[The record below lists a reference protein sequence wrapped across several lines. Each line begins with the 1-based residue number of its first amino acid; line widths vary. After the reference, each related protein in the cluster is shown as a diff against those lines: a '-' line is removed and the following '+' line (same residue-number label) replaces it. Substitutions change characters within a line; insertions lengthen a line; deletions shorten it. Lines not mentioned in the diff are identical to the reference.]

1 MCEKACLASAI
12 DHTMVPEI
20 EEIKTGAIIFS
31 PGFTP
36 FDPKRKPEYGYGRWP
51 NVVTSL
57 EYERILSAAGPFEGH
72 IQRLSDGKKPNRIA
86 WIQCV
91 GSRDSSIGQDYCS
104 SVCCMYA
111 TKQAMI
117 TKEHEADIDTTIF
130 YIDMRAQGKGFD
142 RFYERARDE
151 TKVRYVRSMISR
163 VVPVPGTDKLLINY
177 SDAENVMREEEF
189 DMLVLSVGL
198 CAHPSTAE
206 LAKRLGVDLDPY
218 GFTKTDPMDVVAT
231 SQPGVYVCG
240 AAQGPKDIP
249 DSVQQGSSAAACA
262 TSLLAD
268 ARGSLIEPPP
278 QYEERDIRGEKPR
291 IGVFVCHCGE

>member
-1 MCEKACLASAI
+1 M
-12 DHTMVPEI
+12 
-20 EEIKTGAIIFS
+20 
-31 PGFTP
+31 
-36 FDPKRKPEYGYGRWP
+36 
-51 NVVTSL
+51 VTSL

-72 IQRLSDGKKPNRIA
+72 IQRLSDGKKPKRIA

-104 SVCCMYA
+104 HVCCMYA

-151 TKVRYVRSMISR
+151 TRVRYVRSMISR
-163 VVPVPGTDKLLINY
+163 VVPAPGADRLLISY

-189 DMLVLSVGL
+189 NMIVLSVGL

-206 LAKRLGVDLDPY
+206 LAKRLGVDLNPY
-218 GFTKTDPMDVVAT
+218 GFTKSDPLDVVAT
-231 SQPGVYVCG
+231 SQPGIFACG
-240 AAQGPKDIP
+240 AAQGPMDIP
-249 DSVQQGSSAAACA
+249 DSVQQASSAAARA
-262 TSLLAD
+262 TSLSQMREVSDRAS
-268 ARGSLIEPPP
+268 AQI
-278 QYEERDIRGEKPR
+278 
-291 IGVFVCHCGE
+291 C